1 MHCKMA
7 QLRILNGM
15 QRKKLGRQTGR
26 GPSMME
32 QTPSPSWNRGKG
44 WEQKKLKEKVLKM
57 GCVVD
62 LLSSEMGN

>member
-7 QLRILNGM
+7 QLRIVDRT

-32 QTPSPSWNRGKG
+32 LTPSPSWNQGKD

>member
-7 QLRILNGM
+7 QLRIVDLI

-32 QTPSPSWNRGKG
+32 QTPSPSWNQGKG
-44 WEQKKLKEKVLKM
+44 WEQKKLKEKALKM
-57 GCVVD
+57 GCMVD